1 MLQAILLGASGLVG
15 SSLLTLLLEDARVT
29 SVVSLARRPSGKS
42 HAKLQERVVDFRE
55 FEVLRR
61 EARGDILLSA
71 LGTTLRKAGS
81 KEAQYEVD
89 YTFQWNVARAAAE
102 NGVRRYVLC
111 SAAGA
116 SATSPLF
123 YNRMKGEL
131 DRDVAGLG
139 FASCHVVR
147 PSILDGERGERRTG
161 EALGLAA
168 MRLFAF
174 VPGLRTYRPIPGET
188 VARAMW
194 AAALREDS
202 GSFVHGPTELFEMA
216 RAVG

>member
-1 MLQAILLGASGLVG
+1 MLQAVLLGASGLVG
-15 SSLLTLLLEDARVT
+15 SSLLRLLLEDPRAA
-29 SVVSLARRPSGKS
+29 SVVSLARRPSGVA
-42 HAKLQERVVDFRE
+42 HAKLREHVVDFRDQE
-55 FEVLRR
+55 ALRR
-61 EARGDILLSA
+61 EVRGDVLFSA

-81 KEAQYEVD
+81 KAAQHEVD

-102 NGVRRYVLC
+102 NGVPRYVLC

-116 SATSPLF
+116 SATSALF

-139 FASCHVVR
+139 FAACHVVR
-147 PSILDGERGERRTG
+147 PSILDGDRGERRPG

-168 MRLFAF
+168 MRVLAY
-174 VPGLRTYRPIPGET
+174 VPGLRTYRPILGET

-194 AAALREDS
+194 AAALREET
-202 GSFVHGPTELFEMA
+202 GNFIHGPAELFELA
-216 RAVG
+216 RAAG